1 MYLFFSCTDPGSL
14 GKTDSALS
22 HRREEDHPIIDV
34 SKQRK
39 PVGKSSTSKTR
50 KKKHK
55 KILDAEVSFF
65 LTKVIN

>member
-34 SKQRK
+34 SKQGK
-39 PVGKSSTSKTR
+39 PVGKSSASETR

-55 KILDAEVSFF
+55 KDAEVSFF
-65 LTKVIN
+65 LKTKIIN